1 MFGQSRPILFDR
13 YGSRRSRW
21 RLPRWLVL
29 LLLGA
34 GIGAGGVVF
43 VQERYLPPRLSA
55 DATEKLRSAFDNSNA
70 TRLRQE
76 AELRETTKRLE
87 SALAEKKKLTDELA
101 ASRALVD
108 RQRDDLSS
116 AIGSLPPD
124 PRAGAVEVRAGR
136 FVAKGS
142 ALAYDVVLTR
152 ERASAGALAAAV
164 QFIVAG
170 DTARGT
176 PGTFTSQQMPF
187 SIVSQQIVRGSLAL
201 PDGMKPRQTTIQV
214 VDRSGKLLGM
224 RVWVVKS

>member
-34 GIGAGGVVF
+34 AVGVGGVVF
-43 VQERYLPPRLSA
+43 VQERYLSA

-70 TRLRQE
+70 ARLRQE
-76 AELRETTKRLE
+76 AELRETSKRLE
-87 SALAEKKKLTDELA
+87 SALGDKKKLTDELA
-101 ASRALVD
+101 TSRALVD

-116 AIGSLPPD
+116 AIGALPPD
-124 PRAGAVEVRAGR
+124 PRAGVVELRAGR
-136 FVAKGS
+136 FAAKGA
-142 ALAYDVVLTR
+142 ALVYDVVLTR
-152 ERASAGALAAAV
+152 ERASGGPLAASIQLV
-164 QFIVAG
+164 VSG

-176 PGTFTSQQMPF
+176 PGTFTSTQMPL
-187 SIVSQQIVRGSLAL
+187 SIGAQQIVRGSLAL

-214 VDRSGKLLGM
+214 IDRGGRLLGM